1 MPTDSLLVR
10 DKSFSNIT
18 FTDDDIVKIIKGL
31 NPNIAHG
38 LDMISI
44 PMMKLNLQTFRPYF
58 SRLLT
63 LVDAEL

>member
-1 MPTDSLLVR
+1 MPTDSLLLR

-18 FTDDDIVKIIKGL
+18 FTDDDIVKIMKGL
-31 NPNIAHG
+31 NPNRAHG

-44 PMMKLNLQTFRPYF
+44 RMMKLNLQTLRFYF
-58 SRLLT
+58 TRLLT